1 MEVPRVSLPS
11 TAEGRGAFTE
21 DEVMRGRYP
30 AGSEYVEKVEGSQLA
45 KERGRVLLELQAG
58 RLRLL
63 EACEQLGV
71 RETRLHQLRHAA
83 MQGWVQNLEPG
94 VPGRPGLSLTPK
106 AERIRELEQ
115 LLAEKELALQQA
127 LVREEVALILPRR
140 GEVEAVKKGQRPSV
154 KLGKRKPR

>member
-1 MEVPRVSLPS
+1 
-11 TAEGRGAFTE
+11 
-21 DEVMRGRYP
+21 MRGRYP
-30 AGSEYVEKVEGSQLA
+30 AGSEYVEKVEGSVLA
-45 KERGRVLLELQAG
+45 KERARVLLEMQAG

-94 VPGRPGLSLTPK
+94 IPGRPGLSTTPE

-115 LLAEKELALQQA
+115 LLAQKDLELQEA
-127 LVREEVALILPRR
+127 LVRAEVALIVPQRIA
-140 GEVEAVKKGQRPSV
+140 VESEKKTQRPSV

>member
-1 MEVPRVSLPS
+1 M
-11 TAEGRGAFTE
+11 FTE
-21 DEVMRGRYP
+21 EGIMRGRYP
-30 AGSEYVEKVEGSQLA
+30 AGSEYVDKVEGSHLA
-45 KERGRVLLELQAG
+45 KERARVLLEMQAG

-94 VPGRPGLSLTPK
+94 VPGRPGLASTLE

-115 LLAEKELALQQA
+115 MLAAKELELQQA
-127 LVREEVALILPRR
+127 LVREEVALILPQR
-140 GEVEAVKKGQRPSV
+140 GEIEAGKKGRPSNV
-154 KLGKRKPR
+154 KLRRQKPR